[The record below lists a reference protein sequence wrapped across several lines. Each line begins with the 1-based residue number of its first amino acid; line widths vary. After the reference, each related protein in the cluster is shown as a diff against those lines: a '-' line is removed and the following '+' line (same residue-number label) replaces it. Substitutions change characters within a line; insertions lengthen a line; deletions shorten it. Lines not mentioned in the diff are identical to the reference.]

1 MCSSLSLL
9 DLRYEDQ
16 TMGSTHTSAL
26 LTADR
31 LSLISPAQSIS
42 NGGVLFRGTKGH
54 FEQKAERSLLAQ
66 EFAEKTSLSLKHMQ
80 E

>member
-1 MCSSLSLL
+1 MFSSLSLL

-16 TMGSTHTSAL
+16 TMGRTHTSAL
-26 LTADR
+26 LTVDR

-42 NGGVLFRGTKGH
+42 NRGVLFRGTKGH
-54 FEQKAERSLLAQ
+54 FEGDKRM
-66 EFAEKTSLSLKHMQ
+66 LKGSCLMGMR